1 MKKPVTLK
9 LLNKEDFDSMLIVIQ
24 SAGYEVISRDDH
36 TLKIVCHIDD
46 FLLSLSKTYL
56 NVEILHA

>member
-9 LLNKEDFDSMLIVIQ
+9 LLNKEDFDSMLIVIA
-24 SAGYEVISRDDH
+24 SAGYEVISKDDH

-46 FLLSLSKTYL
+46 FLLLLSTRYL
-56 NVEILHA
+56 NVEILHP